1 MKALFPI
8 DITEEGIVI
17 CVNDEHPL
25 KALFPIEVTEEG
37 IVICVNAEH
46 PLKAKSPNS
55 VIKEGIDI
63 CVNDEH
69 PSKALVPIVVI
80 DDGIN
85 ISVIGVCGW
94 QHPKFD
100 WDKYKLLLVP
110 KVRGHI
116 SDKEEG
122 SSKSIF
128 VNLEHF
134 SNAKGSMDITE
145 DGIVIFSNDEQE
157 EKEYFSKCNKFI
169 IKYIKQFELLETD
182 PEKAAKDFTDKIA
195 IKQSGITKEY
205 FESFI
210 RVIDDVKDIS
220 LEKDERQDYLCQ
232 KNRNWIALEIL
243 L

>member
-1 MKALFPI
+1 MQ
-8 DITEEGIVI
+8 GR
-17 CVNDEHPL
+17 
-25 KALFPIEVTEEG
+25 
-37 IVICVNAEH
+37 
-46 PLKAKSPNS
+46 
-55 VIKEGIDI
+55 
-63 CVNDEH
+63 
-69 PSKALVPIVVI
+69 IVVI

-134 SNAKGSMDITE
+134 SNSKGSMDITE

-157 EKEYFSKCNKFI
+157 EKEYFSMDLT
-169 IKYIKQFELLETD
+169 LL
-182 PEKAAKDFTDKIA
+182 
-195 IKQSGITKEY
+195 GISIWM
-205 FESFI
+205 FFQQ
-210 RVIDDVKDIS
+210 
-220 LEKDERQDYLCQ
+220 LQ
-232 KNRNWIALEIL
+232 
-243 L
+243 